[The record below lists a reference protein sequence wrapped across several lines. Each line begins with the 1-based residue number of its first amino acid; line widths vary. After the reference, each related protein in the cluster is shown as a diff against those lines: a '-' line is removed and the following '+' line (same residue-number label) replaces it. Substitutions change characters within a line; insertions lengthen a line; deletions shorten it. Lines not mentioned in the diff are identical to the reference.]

1 MSFAESPSMDSDF
14 ACVKGADFFLIF
26 IESYGAVSYER
37 PELAAPLAASRARLD
52 AAIRATHRDVVSAYV
67 ESPTFG
73 GGSWLAHL
81 GLLSG
86 VEVRDPGT
94 NALLM
99 TQNRDTPA
107 RSVHRA

>member
-37 PELAAPLAASRARLD
+37 PEFAARLAASRARLD
-52 AAIRATHRDVVSAYV
+52 AAIRATDRDVVSAYV

-73 GGSWLAHL
+73 GGSGLAHPS
-81 GLLSG
+81 LLSG
-86 VEVRDPGT
+86 IGAPDPGP
-94 NALLM
+94 NPLPR
-99 TQNRDTPA
+99 TQNPHTRA
-107 RSVHRA
+107 RS